1 MRLNLKQDNFRAC
14 STENISDQPCS
25 TEKKGARHC
34 SIFSTQVRH
43 VSTMLERKKNSAIF
57 GPSKICFD
65 LVHSKKISTNAKFVL
80 TVLNRRQN
88 SPRHCS
94 NQARY
99 NSSVLY
105 RKRMCSMI
113 SCLAR
118 PKSEVWNVT
127 DRKKIVLDCQLSTVI
142 DRKVARTRSTEKK
155 DARLCSSKIILDRKD
170 CARSCSNQ
178 AIFIPTEL
186 YF

>member
-1 MRLNLKQDNFRAC
+1 MLDRKKRCSTLLDFFNPSKTCFDNARTKKKLGNFRPKQNMLRSC
-14 STENISDQPCS
+14 SFE
-25 TEKKGARHC
+25 
-34 SIFSTQVRH
+34 
-43 VSTMLERKKNSAIF
+43 
-57 GPSKICFD
+57 
-65 LVHSKKISTNAKFVL
+65 KISTNAKFVL

-127 DRKKIVLDCQLSTVI
+127 DRKKIVLDSQLSTVI

-155 DARLCSSKIILDRKD
+155 DARLCSSKILLDRKD